1 MGQVTIYLDDAI
13 ERKMKKTAQSS
24 RISVSKWVAN
34 VIREKIATEWSSDV
48 VELAGSWRDDF
59 PTLDEIRSTGAVDST
74 REGL

>member
-13 ERKMKKTAQSS
+13 EKKMKTSAKAS

-34 VIREKIATEWSSDV
+34 VIKEKIATKWPADV
-48 VELAGSWRDDF
+48 AELAGSWRDDF
-59 PTLDEIRSTGAVDST
+59 PTLEEIRSTGAIDST